1 MGESQMKVIIADN
14 DDSFSG
20 ILKEYID
27 AQNDFTLKRI
37 VKNGDEVCRAV
48 EEERPDILI
57 MDILLPVLDGF
68 AVLKQL
74 AAAGR
79 KPMLT
84 VVASVMGQ
92 ELLVKKATDLGA
104 AYFVLKPVDIPD
116 LFDRIR
122 FLAKAYAGSILSE
135 LPAPGGASY
144 VRETVTAEPS
154 PVNVKKEATR
164 LLHEIGIPANLKG
177 HNYLRDAILMVM
189 DNRSLIGCVTK
200 SLYPDIGKRYQT
212 SPCSV
217 ERAIRTALEIA
228 WMRGKTEVL
237 NDIFGFTVSINKG
250 KPTNAEFI
258 ALIADKLSME
268 CS

>member
-1 MGESQMKVIIADN
+1 MGDKRMKVVIADN

-20 ILKEYID
+20 ILKAYMAEQD
-27 AQNDFTLKRI
+27 DFVLKRI
-37 VKNGDEVCRAV
+37 VKHGDEVCSVV

-68 AVLKQL
+68 AVLKRL
-74 AAAGR
+74 TASGR
-79 KPMLT
+79 RPTLT
-84 VVASVMGQ
+84 IVASVMGQ
-92 ELLVKKATDLGA
+92 DVLVKKATDLGA
-104 AYFVLKPVDIPD
+104 SYFVLKPIDIPD
-116 LFDRIR
+116 FFDRIR
-122 FLAKAYAGSILSE
+122 FLAKAYEGNGTSEGSV
-135 LPAPGGASY
+135 AGGASY
-144 VRETVTAEPS
+144 VRETMTAEPS